1 MEKQKANKMFNLFA
15 GSSILMLLFIFSACG
30 ATEDVSDNVSD
41 NASVDNS
48 GSSIVIEESVAPPEV
63 VEPIN
68 EDDVEKVFESKVVSP
83 SSELAFSFT
92 YMGSFVAD
100 DLGVWTKEG
109 YENRINPPE
118 GCEDCHIPF
127 MKIEQ
132 VKSDLPLEEYVTGET
147 ELMQVGE
154 NLFTRYEDA
163 DTVTYYLKEG
173 TTVLSFKVFSVENE
187 NDDFMNVLA
196 SLKFE

>member
-1 MEKQKANKMFNLFA
+1 MKTQKTNTLFSLGA
-15 GSSILMLLFIFSACG
+15 GFSVLMMLFIFSACG
-30 ATEDVSDNVSD
+30 ATDEVSDVSDNSSSLD
-41 NASVDNS
+41 S
-48 GSSIVIEESVAPPEV
+48 GSSIIIEEPVVEPEI

-68 EDDVEKVFESKVVSP
+68 EDDVEKVFESKVISP

-109 YENRINPPE
+109 YEKRINPPE

-132 VKSDLPLEEYVTGET
+132 VNSDLSLDEYIPGDT

-173 TTVLSFKVFSVENE
+173 STILSFKVFSLDNE

>member
-1 MEKQKANKMFNLFA
+1 MKNQKTNTLFNLIA
-15 GSSILMLLFIFSACG
+15 GFFVLMMLFIFSACG
-30 ATEDVSDNVSD
+30 ATEDVSDTSD
-41 NASVDNS
+41 NSSSLDS
-48 GSSIVIEESVAPPEV
+48 GSSIVIQEPALEPEAL
-63 VEPIN
+63 EPVN
-68 EDDVEKVFESKVVSP
+68 EDDVEKVFESTAVNEGSD
-83 SSELAFSFT
+83 LAFSFT

-100 DLGVWTKEG
+100 DLGLWTKEG

-127 MKIEQ
+127 MKMEQ
-132 VKSDLPLEEYVTGET
+132 VNSDLSLDEYIPGET

-173 TTVLSFKVFSVENE
+173 STILSFKVFSLDNE
-187 NDDFMNVLA
+187 NDEFMNVIA